1 MRLAKRRSDDK
12 KPMPVE
18 VEPREHHHS
27 LGEEL
32 HHLHDVAEKGDAGAT
47 PAIALGEVLLF
58 LIPVIALVL
67 GVAFAAYYLAG
78 G

>member
-1 MRLAKRRSDDK
+1 
-12 KPMPVE
+12 MPVE
-18 VEPREHHHS
+18 APHREHHHHS

-58 LIPVIALVL
+58 LIPVIAVVL

>member
-1 MRLAKRRSDDK
+1 
-12 KPMPVE
+12 MPVE
-18 VEPREHHHS
+18 APHREHHGV
-27 LGEEL
+27 GEEL
-32 HHLHDVAEKGDAGAT
+32 HHLHEIAERGDAGAT

-58 LIPVIALVL
+58 LIPVVAVVL

>member
-1 MRLAKRRSDDK
+1 
-12 KPMPVE
+12 MPVE
-18 VEPREHHHS
+18 SPPREHHHHHS

-47 PAIALGEVLLF
+47 PAIALGEVLLL